1 MISVNEYNCL
11 ICLRHPGSFDGK
23 DGYPYIGEKG
33 DVAGKFSIA
42 IDRRTRPS
50 GKPINPIHN
59 KFVPVT
65 LSELAEYAKNR
76 EKYPHLRVR
85 CKPNQIGTLGSAGR
99 FLSEMKIDWDGLDL
113 CVAATNGR
121 KAV

>member
-1 MISVNEYNCL
+1 MISVNQYNCL
-11 ICLRHPGSFDGK
+11 ICMRHPSSFDGK

-33 DVAGKFSIA
+33 EDAGKFSIA

-50 GKPINPIHN
+50 GKPINPILD

-76 EKYPHLRVR
+76 DKYPHLRVR
-85 CKPNQIGTLGSAGR
+85 CKPNQLGTSVNGGR
-99 FLSEMKIDWDGLDL
+99 FLSGMKIDWDCLDR
-113 CVAATNGR
+113 CVAGANN
-121 KAV
+121 

>member
-1 MISVNEYNCL
+1 MDTNMISVNQYNCL
-11 ICLRHPGSFDGK
+11 ICMRHPSSFDGK

-33 DVAGKFSIA
+33 EDAGKFSIA

-50 GKPINPIHN
+50 GKPINPILD

-76 EKYPHLRVR
+76 DKYPHLRVR
-85 CKPNQIGTLGSAGR
+85 CKPNQLGTSVNGGR
-99 FLSEMKIDWDGLDL
+99 FLSGMKIDWDCLDR
-113 CVAATNGR
+113 CVAGANN
-121 KAV
+121 